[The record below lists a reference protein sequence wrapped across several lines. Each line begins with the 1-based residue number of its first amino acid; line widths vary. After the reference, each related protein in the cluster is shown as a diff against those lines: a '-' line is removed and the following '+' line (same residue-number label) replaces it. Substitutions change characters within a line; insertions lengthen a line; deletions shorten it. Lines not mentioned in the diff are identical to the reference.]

1 MNDARRAANGRRA
14 RGISSTIGALLLVL
28 AVGLPSAGSGA
39 GTHAVI
45 GGALGYAWSESPIVA
60 FLVGFAS
67 HALLDVMPHHDPD
80 PGDGPDIA
88 LFCAFNIGTLF
99 ATMELYRACD
109 RDPRFLWGA
118 IGGALPDLEHLIF
131 YKACK
136 GFDLCEA
143 KLYPTH
149 DGTLPHLGGAP
160 MLVGYPLELGACL
173 LAIRI
178 AF

>member
-1 MNDARRAANGRRA
+1 MNDGQRTVDCRHG
-14 RGISSTIGALLLVL
+14 RGITCTIGALLLVL
-28 AVGLPSAGSGA
+28 ALCLPAVGAGA
-39 GTHAVI
+39 GTHAVV
-45 GGALGYAWSESPIVA
+45 GGALGYAWSEHPIVA

-88 LFCAFNIGTLF
+88 LFSAFNIGTLF
-99 ATMELYRACD
+99 ATMEMYRASG

-118 IGGALPDLEHLIF
+118 IGGALPDLEHLLF
-131 YKACK
+131 YRACE
-136 GFDLCEA
+136 GFDLCAA

-160 MLVGYPLELGACL
+160 ILVGYPLELGVCL
-173 LAIRI
+173 VAIRI